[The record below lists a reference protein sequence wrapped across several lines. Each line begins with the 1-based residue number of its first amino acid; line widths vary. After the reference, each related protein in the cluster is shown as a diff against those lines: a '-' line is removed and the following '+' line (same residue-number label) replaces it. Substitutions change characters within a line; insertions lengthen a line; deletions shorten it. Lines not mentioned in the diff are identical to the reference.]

1 MHVGYTTIFQGSG
14 NAVDDQQVYADE
26 LRLCD
31 LAEPLGF
38 ESIWATEHHFTSY
51 TMCPDPVQFLTYMA
65 GRTKNIQLGSGAVIM
80 PWHDPVR
87 VAETVTVLDLL
98 SNGRF
103 IFGMGRGLGRIEFEG
118 LRIPMDESRARFVE
132 SAEIVLRALETGVL
146 EADGKYYQIPRR
158 DLRPRPVK
166 SFNNRLYAAAVSP
179 ESVKIMADVG
189 AGILINPQKD
199 WQEVAEDMRQ
209 YRAQFRELKG
219 TEAPAPLVT
228 GWVICDKDG
237 KKAKDLAQEYIGAYY
252 ESVMTHYELG
262 GRHFESTQGYEYY
275 RNLASYIDK
284 KGSSKVVENFIELQ
298 IYGTPDECFERI
310 MQIRSQVGN
319 NGFNAV
325 CSFSGLSPEYAE
337 QNMRLFASEVMPR
350 LKTVPDVDFSELDAK
365 VGAGAAS

>member
-14 NAVDDQQVYADE
+14 DATDDQQVYADE
-26 LRLCD
+26 LKLCD

-38 ESIWATEHHFTSY
+38 DSIWCTEHHFTSY
-51 TMCPDPVQFLTYMA
+51 TMCPDPLQFLTYMA
-65 GRTKNIQLGSGAVIM
+65 GRTTDIKLGSGAVIM

-87 VAETVTVLDLL
+87 VAESVTVLDLI

-146 EADGKYYQIPRR
+146 EADGEFYQIPKR

-166 SFNNRLYAAAVSP
+166 SFENRLYAAAVSP
-179 ESVKIMADVG
+179 ESVRIMADVG

-199 WQEVAEDMRQ
+199 WEEVASDMRD
-209 YRAQFRELKG
+209 YRKQFRALKG
-219 TEAPAPLVT
+219 VEAPAPLVT
-228 GWVICDKDG
+228 GWVICDPDPV
-237 KKAKDLAQEYIGAYY
+237 KAKDMAQQYIGAYY
-252 ESVMTHYELG
+252 ESVMSHYELG

-275 RNLASYIDK
+275 RNLASYIGA

-298 IYGTPDECFERI
+298 IDGTPDQCFDRI
-310 MQIRSQVGN
+310 MQIREQVGN

-325 CSFSGLSPEYAE
+325 TSVSGLTPEYAE
-337 QNMRLFASEVMPR
+337 QNMRLFAAEVMPR
-350 LKTVPDVDFSELDAK
+350 LKPVPDVDFSEID
-365 VGAGAAS
+365 